1 MNFLITG
8 GSGTPY
14 TAQENITS
22 QRTGG
27 TRVLVGTV
35 NGSRLPWQFRV
46 DMRLD
51 KDIYLKSDG
60 SRNTYI
66 NVFLQ
71 VLNLLNTVNI
81 LNVYPATGVPD
92 DDGYLAAA
100 EWQRE
105 INEQTNPESYRTLYA
120 LALDRPFYYSSP
132 RQIRIGVLFNF

>member
-1 MNFLITG
+1 LQ
-8 GSGTPY
+8 GT
-14 TAQENITS
+14 I
-22 QRTGG
+22 
-27 TRVLVGTV
+27 

-60 SRNTYI
+60 NRNTYI

-71 VLNLLNTVNI
+71 ILNLLNTQNV

-105 INEQTNPESYRTLYA
+105 INEQTSPASYRLLYDYA
-120 LALDRPFYYSSP
+120 LQRPWYYSSP
-132 RQIRIGVLFNF
+132 RQIRIGVMFSF